1 MSTVVRT
8 DQELIDFLTPNPDKP
23 GSLYTQLSRSLTQ
36 AIHEGLLED
45 GDYLLPQRELAQAL
59 GVSRVTVRKAI
70 ETLVNEGLL
79 RQRQGA
85 GTVVT
90 SGGKQSIHKNLSVLN
105 SFTEDMT
112 ARGMKPSSEWVN
124 KVTVQSSPREA
135 MALNLSPGARV
146 GRFTR
151 VRYASET
158 PMAYEIA
165 SVPGT
170 IIARAEQV
178 SDSLYDALHAAN
190 ARPVRALQTMTAHN
204 ADAEVA
210 RYLKIAPGDAVLYI
224 ERQGFDAGNRPVEFT
239 RSWYRGD
246 IYDFVTELSA
256 MPADSSG

>member
-1 MSTVVRT
+1 MSTTIRT
-8 DQELIDFLTPNPDKP
+8 DQELIEFLQPDPGRP
-23 GSLYTQLSRSLTQ
+23 GSLYTQLSRALTQ
-36 AIHEGLLED
+36 AIHEGLLKD

-70 ETLVNEGLL
+70 ENLVEEGLL

-112 ARGMKPSSEWVN
+112 LRGMQPSSEWVS

-146 GRFTR
+146 SRFTR
-151 VRYASET
+151 VRFASET
-158 PMAYEIA
+158 PMAYEMA
-165 SVPGT
+165 AVPT
-170 IIARAEQV
+170 SIIAQADQV
-178 SDSLYDALHAAN
+178 RESLYQALDKAN
-190 ARPVRALQTMTAHN
+190 ARPHRALQTMTAHN

-210 RYLKIAPGDAVLYI
+210 RYLKITPGDAVLYI
-224 ERQGFDAGNRPVEFT
+224 ERQGFDGNNRPVEFT

-256 MPADSSG
+256 VPDDGSS

>member
-1 MSTVVRT
+1 MPSLRT
-8 DQELIDFLTPNPDKP
+8 DQDLIAFLTPDPARP
-23 GSLYTQLSRSLTQ
+23 GSLYTQLARSLTQ
-36 AIHEGLLED
+36 AIHESLLKD

-70 ETLVNEGLL
+70 ETLVDEGLL

-90 SGGKQSIHKNLSVLN
+90 AGGKQSIHKNLSVLN
-105 SFTEDMT
+105 SFTEDM
-112 ARGMKPSSEWVN
+112 AMRGMQPASEWVSRQ
-124 KVTVQSSPREA
+124 TLQSSPREA

-151 VRYASET
+151 VRFASET

-165 SVPGT
+165 SVPAS
-170 IIARAEQV
+170 IIGDAERV
-178 SDSLYDALHAAN
+178 GESLYAALGQVR

-256 MPADSSG
+256 V

>member
-1 MSTVVRT
+1 MSSIPVRG
-8 DQELIDFLTPNPDKP
+8 DRELIAFLTPNPNQA
-23 GSLYTQLSRSLTQ
+23 GSLYTQLARSLSQ
-36 AIHEGLLED
+36 AIHEGLLKD
-45 GDYLLPQRELAQAL
+45 GDYLLPQRELAEAL

-70 ETLVNEGLL
+70 ETLVSEGLL

-105 SFTEDMT
+105 SFTEDM
-112 ARGMKPSSEWVN
+112 AMRGMRPSSRWVSRQ
-124 KVTVQSSPREA
+124 TLQSSPREA
-135 MALNLSPGARV
+135 MALNLSPGARI

-151 VRYASET
+151 VRFASET

-165 SVPGT
+165 TVPT
-170 IIARAEQV
+170 SIIGDAEKV
-178 SDSLYDALHAAN
+178 GDSLYQALDIVH

-210 RYLKIAPGDAVLYI
+210 RYLKVAPGDAVLYI
-224 ERQGFDAGNRPVEFT
+224 ERQGFDSNNRPVEFT

-246 IYDFVTELSA
+246 IYDFVTELSVST
-256 MPADSSG
+256 D